1 MVRMNKQQLERQA
14 RLLEI
19 VEKLHYLGLTWE
31 EAEKFPFV
39 APRIYSNYSMGEK
52 IEWTLNGDYIY
63 TEQYTDE
70 YSKSCTWKAKHGYIL
85 INFKTKKR
93 LKEFAQKAIAGS
105 LTREDIEQVI
115 DFKLS
120 IIKDGKFSH
129 TKKTQIVEENNHI
142 L

>member
-31 EAEKFPFV
+31 EAEKFQFV

-70 YSKSCTWKAKHGYIL
+70 YSKSCSWRAKHGYIL

-105 LTREDIEQVI
+105 FYHQ
-115 DFKLS
+115 
-120 IIKDGKFSH
+120 
-129 TKKTQIVEENNHI
+129 
-142 L
+142 